1 MADID
6 SLMEMPWAKRAMDSN
21 TPTLNIDEQE
31 ATVRTMSSNYNGK
44 EILFPTIR
52 MVDGE
57 LKRFDEKT
65 AKEIAIEK
73 NDYVEYDTPD
83 QATKASKA
91 LSNFIGFA
99 RDPKGTMERE
109 EKEYQDHMENL
120 PFGNVQDFFSGIT
133 DYPLKPDEDK
143 GIMYRPVKSKM
154 EIVGGGVGN
163 ELRKAKKIVKSDLET
178 KIAGQEKRNEY
189 IQKQLTSLKS
199 SVSFMALYNY
209 FNPPKKGE

>member
-6 SLMEMPWAKRAMDSN
+6 SLMEMPWAKRAMDSG
-21 TPTLNIDEQE
+21 TPTLNIDDQE

-57 LKRFDEKT
+57 LKKFDEKT

-83 QATKASKA
+83 DATKASKE

-99 RDPKGTMERE
+99 RDPKGVMERE
-109 EKEYQDHMENL
+109 EKEYQEQQKNMPL
-120 PFGNVQDFFSGIT
+120 GNVKDFYSGVMAKPT
-133 DYPLKPDEDK
+133 DKEL
-143 GIMYRPVKSKM
+143 KM
-154 EIVGGGVGN
+154 EIFGEDFRN
-163 ELRKAKKIVKSDLET
+163 YLEFNRTSIPFMKIYDYFKP
-178 KIAGQEKRNEY
+178 QKRED
-189 IQKQLTSLKS
+189 
-199 SVSFMALYNY
+199 
-209 FNPPKKGE
+209 